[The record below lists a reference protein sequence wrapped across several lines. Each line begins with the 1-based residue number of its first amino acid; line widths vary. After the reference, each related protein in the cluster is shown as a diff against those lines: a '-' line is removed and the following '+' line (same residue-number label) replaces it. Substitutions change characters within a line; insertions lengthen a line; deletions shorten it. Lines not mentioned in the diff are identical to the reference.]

1 MINANSAAG
10 SSQIESSIIKHCAFE
25 LTPLLTFMF
34 NCCLNSGCFPD
45 EWKIAHI
52 TPIFKGKGK
61 QTDITNYRPISVLS
75 PIAKLFES
83 LLAIRISDY
92 MESTNPITNTPILH
106 DSQFG
111 FRQKNRVN

>member
-1 MINANSAAG
+1 
-10 SSQIESSIIKHCAFE
+10 
-25 LTPLLTFMF
+25 MF

-92 MESTNPITNTPILH
+92 MESINPITNTPIL
-106 DSQFG
+106 SLVFV
-111 FRQKNRVN
+111 QKNRVN